1 MTGDMIRKA
10 PLMPSDASPQSVAR
24 RSIFMPGPR
33 ASHSSTA
40 ILLAG
45 LTRPKVASRT
55 AVRKSYSTDP
65 SYVRGPV
72 GQVRKPVLRDPTRSQ
87 DREPDRTRPEG
98 EDGGLRRVR
107 RAGQLHRDEVAH
119 RGRGHG
125 RLLHR

>member
-40 ILLAG
+40 ILLASVPWDSFPNLSHG
-45 LTRPKVASRT
+45 TDELSPDPRFASRT
-55 AVRKSYSTDP
+55 GVRKSYSTDP

-72 GQVRKPVLRDPTRSQ
+72 GQVRKPAPRDPTRSQ
-87 DREPDRTRPEG
+87 DREPDR
-98 EDGGLRRVR
+98 
-107 RAGQLHRDEVAH
+107 
-119 RGRGHG
+119 
-125 RLLHR
+125 